1 MDFEVKV
8 TDLAGRVGRFNV
20 KGTWLETPLY
30 LPVVHPI
37 NQIIPSSELYRMGFK
52 AVITNAYITY
62 RRYGEAGKELGIH
75 RIIEYD
81 GVVMT
86 DSGGYQI
93 LEYGDVMVPPRIM
106 AEYQRDIG
114 SDIAVILDT
123 PTGYRTKRKRAEE
136 TVRLTIEAAKESI
149 EVIKE
154 GGLLWAG
161 PIQGGDHLD
170 LVAYSAREMSKYPF
184 DLFCIGSP
192 VEIMNSYDFK
202 TLVDIVMTAKANL
215 PYSSPVHL
223 FGAGHPLTMALAVA
237 MGCDM
242 FDSASYILFAKE
254 GRYMT
259 PYGVRKFEEL
269 DYLSCPCPVCNKG
282 KKYLAELPAEE
293 RVRHL
298 ALHNLYVL
306 KSEIDGIKEAIKEG
320 RLWEYVLVK
329 SRSHPALHKAV
340 LHLFTD
346 KRYLDRLE
354 EETPMFKDRAI
365 FLFDRLDVNRPEVRR
380 HRERLRHLKFDY
392 ERAAFIIPEEYEAP
406 IFLKIR
412 RNMEK
417 FLSKDVSFF
426 IPSKFFG
433 PIPLEVHDVFP
444 LSQNTMSEIREFD
457 DEVAESYK
465 HVLKQFKEVI
475 IIFEKRREED
485 AKALANLAKSLK
497 IRVKLVGPT
506 KILKAIDQV

>member
-8 TDLAGRVGRFNV
+8 TDLAGRIGRFNV

-37 NQIIPSSELYRMGFK
+37 NQVIPPSELYRIGFK

-75 RIIEYD
+75 RIIEYE

-86 DSGGYQI
+86 DSGGYQV
-93 LEYGDVMVPPRIM
+93 LEYGDVMVPPKVM

-136 TVRLTIEAAKESI
+136 TVRLTIEAARESL
-149 EVIKE
+149 EVIK
-154 GGLLWAG
+154 GGGPLWVG

-170 LVAYSAREMSKYPF
+170 LVEYSAREMSRYPF
-184 DLFCIGSP
+184 DLFAIGSP
-192 VEIMNSYDFK
+192 VEIMNNYDFR

-215 PYSSPVHL
+215 PYGSPVHL

-242 FDSASYILFAKE
+242 FDSASYILFARE

-259 PYGVRKFEEL
+259 PYGVRRFEEL
-269 DYLSCPCPVCNKG
+269 DYLPCPCPVCSKG
-282 KKYLAELPAEE
+282 KEYLAELPEE
-293 RVRHL
+293 DKVKSL

-306 KSEIDGIKEAIKEG
+306 KYEMDGIKLAIKEG
-320 RLWEYVLVK
+320 RLWEYVLMK

-340 LHLFTD
+340 LHLFT
-346 KRYLDRLE
+346 KREYLDKLE

-380 HRERLRHLKFDY
+380 HRARLGHLKFGNR
-392 ERAAFIIPEEYEAP
+392 RAVFMIPEENEAP

-444 LSQNTMSEIREFD
+444 LSQNNASEMEEIV
-457 DEVAESYK
+457 DEVAESYRN
-465 HVLKQFKEVI
+465 VLKRFEEVV
-475 IIFEKRREED
+475 IIFEKGREED
-485 AKALANLAKSLK
+485 ARALARLASSLK
-497 IRVKLVGPT
+497 IKVELIGPT
-506 KILKAIDQV
+506 KVLKAIDQV